1 MNIRSKFNKYWRSFI
16 HSVYPWHCK
25 VCAKRCES
33 SAEQGICELCQP
45 QLPFCNQTCNQT
57 CNRCGAPLSTVSLGT
72 HTICGQCLS
81 QPPFYDH
88 VYAAFWYRE
97 PIDQLI
103 SELKYQKRWENLSC
117 LMSLFTQCCPPIPN
131 LAQILGMPSHPRR
144 VRERGFNVINQCV
157 RAWHSEYHF
166 DYSLTTLARTRYT
179 PVQTAKKRDQRRR
192 NVRNVFA
199 VRKALKSD
207 HIILF
212 DDVMTTG
219 ASANECAKVLKQAGA
234 KHVQVWCLARAHRD
248 WNMCLNQP

>member
-45 QLPFCNQTCNQT
+45 QLPFCNQTCN
-57 CNRCGAPLSTVSLGT
+57 RCGAPLSTVSLGT

-88 VYAAFWYRE
+88 VYAAFWYQE

-103 SELKYQKRWENLSC
+103 SELKYQK
-117 LMSLFTQCCPPIPN
+117 
-131 LAQILGMPSHPRR
+131 
-144 VRERGFNVINQCV
+144 
-157 RAWHSEYHF
+157 
-166 DYSLTTLARTRYT
+166 
-179 PVQTAKKRDQRRR
+179 RRR

-212 DDVMTTG
+212 DDVMTSG